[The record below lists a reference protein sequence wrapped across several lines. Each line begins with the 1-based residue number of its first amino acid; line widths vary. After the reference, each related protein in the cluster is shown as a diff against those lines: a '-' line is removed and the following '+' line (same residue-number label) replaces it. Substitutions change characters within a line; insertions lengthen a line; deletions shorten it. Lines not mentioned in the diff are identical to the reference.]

1 MELIELRELQPEPR
15 PGRGRL
21 ERANALRISPARR
34 PGPGAH
40 PDPRLTAAPGAGH
53 RFEPRRRPLHTWCDL
68 CGDFVWGGGRKSLQC
83 RHCSFTCHYRCRA
96 LVQLDCGGPPGAGDE
111 DDGNEHVLE
120 KDTNVDEPSEWEKT
134 ELDQAQVE
142 QRIKEYNSQIN
153 SNLFMSLNKDGSYT
167 GFIKVQL
174 KLVRPVSVP
183 ATKRVPSLQA
193 GRPHPQG
200 VKRRTSFY
208 LPKGTVKH
216 LHILSHT
223 RASEVIDALLRKFT
237 VIDNPRKFAL
247 FERSEKDEQVYLR
260 KLGDDEQPLRLRL
273 LAGPSE
279 KVLSFILKENET
291 GEVNV
296 SAGTGRGLAPHC
308 PGRCPW
314 RDAAVP
320 VAMAALV
327 PAVGRLLAAG
337 AAQLPADP
345 AAGGGGARAA
355 AAAPLRA
362 LPPEDAGGAGRA
374 DAGVTAGRAA
384 EASQSTGTLARRPWG
399 QQGGGWNGHHRP
411 TALSQPPRGW
421 HGE

>member
-53 RFEPRRRPLHTWCDL
+53 RFEPRRRGLHTWCDL

-96 LVQLDCGGPPGAGDE
+96 LVRLDCSGPPGAGDE
-111 DDGNEHVLE
+111 DDGNEQVLE

-153 SNLFMSLNKDGSYT
+153 SNLFMSLNKDGSYA
-167 GFIKVQL
+167 GFI
-174 KLVRPVSVP
+174 
-183 ATKRVPSLQA
+183 
-193 GRPHPQG
+193 
-200 VKRRTSFY
+200 
-208 LPKGTVKH
+208 KGTVKH

-291 GEVNV
+291 GEVNWDAFTLPELHNFLLILQREEEEHV
-296 SAGTGRGLAPHC
+296 RRLRHRYACCRQKMQEALATRT
-308 PGRCPW
+308 PG
-314 RDAAVP
+314 
-320 VAMAALV
+320 
-327 PAVGRLLAAG
+327 
-337 AAQLPADP
+337 
-345 AAGGGGARAA
+345 
-355 AAAPLRA
+355 
-362 LPPEDAGGAGRA
+362 
-374 DAGVTAGRAA
+374 
-384 EASQSTGTLARRPWG
+384 
-399 QQGGGWNGHHRP
+399 
-411 TALSQPPRGW
+411 
-421 HGE
+421 